1 MKNKIEWIAEIDA
14 MYNDCKKN
22 IESYAI
28 NVNTMEELSIF
39 YDKSL
44 KEFYTFMPYYSFNI
58 YIQDKLDYL
67 MILEL
72 NQYGLNKSVE
82 LHNLYTGLFKKIKD
96 KIR

>member
-1 MKNKIEWIAEIDA
+1 MKNKMEWIAEIDA
-14 MYNDCKKN
+14 MYDGCKKN

-58 YIQDKLDYL
+58 YIQNKLDYL
-67 MILEL
+67 TVLEL
-72 NQYGLNKSVE
+72 NQHGLNKSLE
-82 LHNLYTGLFKKIKD
+82 LHTIYTELYKKISE
-96 KIR
+96 KIQ